1 MYTIKRPI
9 KCHIELSNF
18 CNAACSMCGRHN
30 ISNKAPYEMKIRKD
44 VDTDQLSLTDFKKIF
59 DKKFFDTYDLGVI
72 NMCGNRGDP
81 ITTKHLFEICEYI
94 TEKSP
99 ETVIK
104 MATNGGLRTKAY
116 WAKLGKL
123 FAKAAKGSE
132 VTFGV
137 DGLKDTNH
145 IYRQR
150 VNFDKVMENAQA
162 YIDNGGDARWQ
173 YLIFKHNE
181 HQLDE
186 AYDLSQ
192 KMGFTK
198 FITIHTPRFAHT
210 QKQDGKKNFRFQN
223 KDFVLETADPDFK
236 QTQDAKKF
244 IDSEQQEGV
253 NCKASNH
260 NEFYIDNK
268 GRLLPCCWIGNS
280 LDHME
285 GIYSYTLRD
294 RVMNFYDVDEM
305 NVIHN
310 DLTDAL
316 MNSEFINKIIPMSWN
331 NLGKDCASHT
341 CKNFCSKKH
350 NLRKKTI
357 EYTKPKS

>member
-1 MYTIKRPI
+1 MYTTKRLI
-9 KCHIELSNF
+9 NCHIELSNF
-18 CNAACSMCGRHN
+18 CNAACSMCGRHI
-30 ISNKAPYEMKIRKD
+30 ISGKAPYEMKIRKD
-44 VDTDQLSLTDFKKIF
+44 VDTDQISLNPFKKIF

-94 TEKSP
+94 TSSSP
-99 ETVIK
+99 NTIIK
-104 MATNGGLRTKAY
+104 MATNGGLRTKTY
-116 WAKLGKL
+116 WAKLGKV

-132 VTFGV
+132 VTFGI

-150 VNFDKVMENAQA
+150 VNFDKVMENAQSF
-162 YIDNGGDARWQ
+162 IDNGGEARWQ

-181 HQLDE
+181 HQIDE

-192 KMGFTK
+192 KIGFTK

-210 QKQDGKKNFRFQN
+210 QKKDGKKNFRFQN
-223 KDFVLETADPDFK
+223 KDFELETADPQYLIVK
-236 QTQDAKKF
+236 EAKEF
-244 IDSEQQEGV
+244 IDSDDQEGV
-253 NCKASNH
+253 SCKASKN
-260 NEFYIDNK
+260 NEFYIDSK

-285 GIYSYTLRD
+285 GPFKFMPD

-305 NVIHN
+305 NVIIN

-316 MNSEFINKIIPMSWN
+316 MQNEFINKVIPMSWN

-341 CKNFCSKKH
+341 CKNFCGKKH

>member
-1 MYTIKRPI
+1 MYTTKRPI

-18 CNAACSMCGRHN
+18 CNAACSMCGRHT
-30 ISNKAPYEMKIRKD
+30 ISDKAPYEMKIRKD
-44 VDTDQLSLTDFKKIF
+44 VDTDQLSLTSFKKIF
-59 DKKFFDTYDLGVI
+59 DKKFFDTYELDVI

-94 TEKSP
+94 TSNSP
-99 ETVIK
+99 NTIIK

-116 WAKLGKL
+116 WAKLGQL
-123 FAKAAKGSE
+123 FSAHAPEGSE
-132 VTFGV
+132 VTFGI

-150 VNFDKVMENAQA
+150 VKFDKVMENAQSF
-162 YIDNGGDARWQ
+162 IDNGGEARWQ

-223 KDFVLETADPDFK
+223 KDFELETADPQYLIVK
-236 QTQDAKKF
+236 EAKDF
-244 IDSEQQEGV
+244 IDSDDQEGV
-253 NCKASNH
+253 SCKASNQ

-285 GIYSYTLRD
+285 GPFGFVRD

-305 NVIHN
+305 NVIVN

-316 MNSEFINKIIPMSWN
+316 MQNEFINKVIPMSWN

-341 CKNFCSKKH
+341 CKNFCGKKH